1 MIVRFAKT
9 GETKFIDFREIAPK
23 GANPD
28 MWDVDKKGE
37 VISDDKEF
45 GGKSIGVPG
54 SVKGFLY
61 VLEKYGN
68 LDRKAVIQPAIDLA
82 NNGYRVSAI
91 MNMDMKNQMNNIL
104 KYPATAKNIF
114 KKWKTLQ
121 CW

>member
-37 VISDDKEF
+37 FISDDKEF
-45 GGKSIGVPG
+45 GGKSIGIPG
-54 SVKGFLY
+54 SVKDFLY

-68 LDRKAVIQPAIDLA
+68 LDRKTVIQPAIDLA

-91 MNMDMKNQMNNIL
+91 MNMDMKN
-104 KYPATAKNIF
+104 
-114 KKWKTLQ
+114 
-121 CW
+121 